1 MRALADQYDFGN
13 LSPIEFEALV
23 ADLMGEELGITF
35 ETFSEGADGGVD
47 ARHSTADGDIIL
59 QAKHYKESTW
69 SDLKTAAKSERQN
82 ITELKPK
89 VYHFVTSQKLTRTR
103 KTDLK
108 QCLDHP
114 SVLIK
119 NIRGR
124 TELNALLKKHS
135 AVERR
140 NIKLWLSST
149 AVLQRLLNND
159 IAVFTEATLDGI
171 GRVLK
176 VFVEN
181 PSLPKAASILNKRHS
196 LIVSGPPGVGKTTL
210 AQVLAAEYCDEG
222 WDLVAI
228 TSIEEGHRAFDGEKK
243 QVFIFDDFLG
253 TTKLDRTTLSR
264 DDSKI
269 ASFMAMVS
277 RRDNKRFI
285 LTARKY
291 ILQAARASSE
301 ALDGRGVD
309 LSEMVLDLKVYTRE
323 IKARILYNHLYHS
336 DLKEEAVNAL
346 LESSKIPSIV
356 DHKHYMPRI
365 VEWMTDHI
373 RFEDADPSKY
383 PEDFLQALDNPDKIW
398 EKPFRQHISE
408 EARIVLYCIYFSKR
422 DGYIERGV
430 SIAALKPFFLRAIE
444 AFDISIDGSLRQT
457 LFEDALREL
466 KSSFVLFDAG
476 KVEFINPSV
485 QDFLARQLDDDGL
498 LSKLAASTPTL
509 VHALSLWNATTTLF
523 ERGSSQSRSVA
534 KALLLNIQSGN
545 ADGRIALED
554 LGEALGDMLLDADSS
569 EFRDHLR
576 GGGLQEMIWI
586 NDVELPSIIDDLMFG
601 KFSDFPHAQAYGRL
615 LRMRLFTFLSDREYV
630 LEIEEI
636 GILADNLNSYR
647 EELPECIQEQFEVAA
662 DESVNS
668 LDVTSI
674 PSGSDPEST
683 VGDWLEQMDRIEG
696 YLGRSISSSKR
707 DELDS
712 FMGQIQWQ
720 HEMEMERRREESW
733 GLRRSESVRNDL
745 PSPVVPSSSNG
756 RRGEGFSDRQLGN
769 MFSSLRK

>member
-1 MRALADQYDFGN
+1 
-13 LSPIEFEALV
+13 
-23 ADLMGEELGITF
+23 MGEELGVTF
-35 ETFSEGADGGVD
+35 ETFSEGADGGID
-47 ARHSTADGDIIL
+47 ARYSTAAGDIIL

-69 SDLKTAAKSERQN
+69 LGLKTAAKKERQN
-82 ITELKPK
+82 VIELKPK
-89 VYHFVTSQKLTRTR
+89 VYHFITSQKLTPTR
-103 KTDLK
+103 KADLK
-108 QCLDHP
+108 KCLDHP
-114 SVLIK
+114 AALLK

-181 PSLPKAASILNKRHS
+181 PSLPKAAGILNKRHC

-222 WDLVAI
+222 WELVAI
-228 TSIEEGHRAFDGEKK
+228 TSIEEGHRAFDNEKK

-253 TTKLDRTTLSR
+253 TTKLDRATLSR

-285 LTARKY
+285 LTTRKY
-291 ILQAARASSE
+291 ILQAARSSSE
-301 ALDGRGVD
+301 ALDGHSVG

-336 DLKEEAVNAL
+336 SLKEDAINAL
-346 LESSKIPSIV
+346 LESGLIPTIV

-365 VEWMTDHI
+365 VEWMTDHL
-373 RFEDADPSKY
+373 RFEDHEPSRY
-383 PEDFLQALDNPDKIW
+383 PKAFLQALDNPDKIW
-398 EKPFRQHISE
+398 EKPFLQHISQS
-408 EARIVLYCIYFSKR
+408 ARIILYCMYFSKR
-422 DGYIERGV
+422 DGFIEKGV
-430 SIAALKPFFLRAIE
+430 RISALKPFFLRAIE
-444 AFDISIDGSLRQT
+444 AFAVSVDGSLRQT
-457 LFEDALREL
+457 LFEDTLREL
-466 KSSFVLFDAG
+466 KSSFVLFDDG

-485 QDFLARQLDDDGL
+485 QDFLARQLDDGGL
-498 LSKLAASTPTL
+498 LRKLAASVPTFD
-509 VHALSLWNATTTLF
+509 HAVSLWSAIKAQFKT
-523 ERGSSQSRSVA
+523 GSSQSRTVA

-545 ADGRIALED
+545 TDGRIALEY

-569 EFRDHLR
+569 EFRDYLR
-576 GGGLQEMIWI
+576 DGGLSEKIWI
-586 NDVELPSIIDDLMFG
+586 NDIELPSIIDDLMFG
-601 KFSDFPHAQAYGRL
+601 KFSDFPHAQAFGRL
-615 LRMRLFTFLSDREYV
+615 LRIRLFKFLSEREHV
-630 LEIEEI
+630 LEIEEL

-647 EELPECIQEQFEVAA
+647 EELPDCIQEQFEEAA
-662 DESVNS
+662 DESVDS

-674 PSGSDPEST
+674 PPGSDPEST
-683 VGDWLEQMDRIEG
+683 VGDWLEQMDKIDG
-696 YLGRSISSSKR
+696 YLGRSVSSWKR
-707 DELDS
+707 DELDN

-720 HEMEMERRREESW
+720 HEMDMERHREDRRD
-733 GLRRSESVRNDL
+733 LRRSESVGNDL
-745 PSPVVPSSSNG
+745 LRPLAPTRSNG
-756 RRGEGFSDRQLGN
+756 HRGKGFSDRDLVN
-769 MFSSLRK
+769 MFSSLKNRS